1 MNTPYFLPRPTELTP
16 SSMDFSHL
24 DRLKRSVQGDGA
36 QNEEALRDVAQQFET
51 LMLQQLLKQA
61 RQSTPGLEN
70 IMGSQQ
76 MKLAQSMS
84 DEQIAQS
91 LGKAGGLGLA
101 QALLDQLRGNLV
113 ANLDSRLSAD
123 RGLPGL
129 SSASAQGAT
138 TSSGKPFDSISDLLE
153 LLGKT
158 QLGRQAKTASDAVFT
173 AIKGA
178 PSHIEDFVAQMAEP
192 ARQAAEK
199 SGIPAKLILSQAALE
214 SGWGKREIRGEDG
227 SNSYNLFGIKATP
240 GWKGKV
246 VNIMTTEYVNGEP
259 KKMMQPFRAYNS
271 YAESLADYARLIS
284 QTERYSEVM
293 TAPDAKAAAVRIQ
306 EAGYAT
312 DPAYA
317 DKLISIMGY
326 FDDRLGN
333 TAGNAPRNL
342 ATMARR

>member
-113 ANLDSRLSAD
+113 ASVDARLSAD

-129 SSASAQGAT
+129 SGASVPGAGG
-138 TSSGKPFDSISDLLE
+138 TSKPFDSISDLLE

-158 QLGRQAKTASDAVFT
+158 QVGQRVRSSSDAVFT

-227 SNSYNLFGIKATP
+227 SNSYNLFGIKATSS
-240 GWKGKV
+240 WKGKV

-259 KKMMQPFRAYNS
+259 QKMMQPFRAYNS
-271 YAESLADYARLIS
+271 YAESFADYARLIS

>member
-1 MNTPYFLPRPTELTP
+1 MSVPYFLPRPSELTP

-24 DRLKRSVQGDGA
+24 DRLKRSVQGEGA

-70 IMGSQQ
+70 ILGSQQ

-101 QALLDQLRGNLV
+101 EALMNQLRGNL
-113 ANLDSRLSAD
+113 ASATDGRLSAD

-129 SSASAQGAT
+129 SGASAQGVAGQ
-138 TSSGKPFDSISDLLE
+138 GKPFDSISDLLE

-158 QLGRQAKTASDAVFT
+158 QIGKQARASADAVFT

-214 SGWGKREIRGEDG
+214 SGWGRREIRGEDG
-227 SNSYNLFGIKATP
+227 SNSHNLFGIKATSS
-240 GWKGKV
+240 WKGKV

-271 YAESLADYARLIS
+271 YAESFTDYARLIS
-284 QTERYSEVM
+284 QAERYSEVM

-333 TAGNAPRNL
+333 TSRNVTTL
-342 ATMARR
+342 ARR

>member
-113 ANLDSRLSAD
+113 ASVDARLSAD

-129 SSASAQGAT
+129 SGASVPGAGG
-138 TSSGKPFDSISDLLE
+138 TSKPFDSISDLLE

-158 QLGRQAKTASDAVFT
+158 QVGQRVRSSSDAVFT

-178 PSHIEDFVAQMAEP
+178 PSHIEDFVAKMAEP

-199 SGIPAKLILSQAALE
+199 SGIPAKLMLSQAALE

-227 SNSYNLFGIKATP
+227 SNSYNLFGIKATSS
-240 GWKGKV
+240 WKGKV

-259 KKMMQPFRAYNS
+259 QKIMQPFRAYNS
-271 YAESLADYARLIS
+271 YAESFADYARLIS

-333 TAGNAPRNL
+333 TAGAAPRALKTL
-342 ATMARR
+342 AQR

>member
-113 ANLDSRLSAD
+113 ASVDARLSAD

-129 SSASAQGAT
+129 SGASVQGT
-138 TSSGKPFDSISDLLE
+138 GGTSKPFDSISDLLE

-158 QLGRQAKTASDAVFT
+158 QVGQRVRSSSDAVFT

-227 SNSYNLFGIKATP
+227 SNSYNLFGIKATSS
-240 GWKGKV
+240 WKGKV
-246 VNIMTTEYVNGEP
+246 VNIMTTEYVDGEP
-259 KKMMQPFRAYNS
+259 QKMMQPFRAYNS
-271 YAESLADYARLIS
+271 YAESFADYARLIS

>member
-113 ANLDSRLSAD
+113 ASVDSRLSSD

-129 SSASAQGAT
+129 SGASVPGAGG
-138 TSSGKPFDSISDLLE
+138 TSKPFDSISDLLE

-158 QLGRQAKTASDAVFT
+158 QVGQRVRSSSDAVFT

-227 SNSYNLFGIKATP
+227 SNSYNLFGIKATSS
-240 GWKGKV
+240 WKGKV

-259 KKMMQPFRAYNS
+259 QKIMQPFRAYNS
-271 YAESLADYARLIS
+271 YAESFADYARLIS

>member
-1 MNTPYFLPRPTELTP
+1 MNTPYFLARPTELTP

-101 QALLDQLRGNLV
+101 QALLDQLRGNLAASV
-113 ANLDSRLSAD
+113 DSRLSGD
-123 RGLPGL
+123 RGLPGH
-129 SSASAQGAT
+129 SGASEQGAGSAS
-138 TSSGKPFDSISDLLE
+138 KPFDSISDLLE
-153 LLGKT
+153 LLSKT
-158 QLGRQAKTASDAVFT
+158 QVGKRVRSSSDAVFT

-214 SGWGKREIRGEDG
+214 SGWGRREIRGEDG
-227 SNSYNLFGIKATP
+227 SNSYNLFGIKATSS
-240 GWKGKV
+240 WKGKV

-259 KKMMQPFRAYNS
+259 QKMMQPFRAYNS
-271 YAESLADYARLIS
+271 YAESFADYARLIS

-333 TAGNAPRNL
+333 SAGATPRTL
-342 ATMARR
+342 KTVAQR